1 MKIKVL
7 NMCLITACAVL
18 LFFIPGKSI
27 VYARAQ
33 SDTTQQINLSQVE
46 IVARRQEVYS
56 ALARVV
62 TVVTKEEIQNAP
74 VKTLSDLLRYIP
86 GVDIRQRGGNG
97 VQADINMRGGTFDQ
111 MLVLLNGI
119 NISDPQTG
127 H

>member
-62 TVVTKEEIQNAP
+62 TVQ
-74 VKTLSDLLRYIP
+74 
-86 GVDIRQRGGNG
+86 
-97 VQADINMRGGTFDQ
+97 
-111 MLVLLNGI
+111 
-119 NISDPQTG
+119 
-127 H
+127 

>member
-1 MKIKVL
+1 VSDHRL
-7 NMCLITACAVL
+7 CCVAV
-18 LFFIPGKSI
+18 FYPGKK
-27 VYARAQ
+27 YRLCPCQ

-86 GVDIRQRGGNG
+86 VLISVNG
-97 VQADINMRGGTFDQ
+97 VPMGYRPI
-111 MLVLLNGI
+111 
-119 NISDPQTG
+119 
-127 H
+127 